1 VGTLDGRRVL
11 VTGASSGIGRV
22 TAVALD
28 RAGARVALL
37 ARRHEAL
44 EQLAGTLTDA
54 AVVPCDV
61 TDPDATT
68 VAVDAAAD
76 ALSGLDGLVNAAG
89 VAVPANLLDGEPAD
103 WRTTFEVNVL
113 GLLHA
118 VRAAV
123 PHLRRNEP
131 ADVVNLSSMSGRRRA
146 STQMTAYSASKH
158 AVHVLSGG
166 LREELHPLGV
176 RVTTISPGFVDTPI
190 FDRLDET
197 EDVLHYRDRAAEVGL
212 APGDVAAQVVHAL
225 GLPSDVAL
233 PEVAITSLRQFR
245 RPSSGS

>member
-1 VGTLDGRRVL
+1 MGTLDDRRVL

-37 ARRHEAL
+37 ARRREAL

-61 TDPDATT
+61 TDPDATAT
-68 VAVDAAAD
+68 AVDAAAE
-76 ALSGLDGLVNAAG
+76 ALDGLDGLVNAAG
-89 VAVPANLLDGEPAD
+89 VAVPANLLDGDPAD
-103 WRTTFEVNVL
+103 WRATFEVNVL

-118 VRAAV
+118 TRAAV
-123 PHLRRNEP
+123 PHLRGNEP
-131 ADVVNLSSMSGRRRA
+131 ADVVNISSLSGRRRA

-166 LREELHPLGV
+166 LRDELHPLGV
-176 RVTTISPGFVDTPI
+176 RVTTVSPGFVDTPI
-190 FDRLDET
+190 FDGLPSTD
-197 EDVLHYRDRAAEVGL
+197 DVERYRERAAEVGL

-225 GLPSDVAL
+225 GLPADVAL
-233 PEVAITSLRQFR
+233 PEIAITTLRQSR
-245 RPSSGS
+245 